1 MSCQGR
7 EGTRWLIVSKRQTGV
22 GWGGCEGRVRRRGP
36 GMTAQIIDG
45 KRLSHIMEQGLASEV
60 ALMKSRGERPPGL
73 GVILVGEN
81 PASHAYVRNKERFA
95 HRIGFATFD
104 VRLNDGASHD
114 DVARAIDQFNESPA
128 VDGILLQL
136 PLPWGLP
143 TDLLL
148 ERIDPRKDADGLH
161 PMNQGLLQKGTEYA
175 SPCTPSGVMKLLDW
189 TLAGYPDSLEGLP
202 RASLAGKT
210 AVVVGRSILVGK
222 PVATMLLE
230 RNATVTM
237 AHSKTPNLSAVCRT
251 ADILVVA
258 VGVPFLVKGEFIKE
272 GAIVLD
278 VGINRLETGDL
289 VGDVAFDQASLRAS
303 AITPV
308 PGGVGPMT
316 VAMLMANTLLL
327 RKRFGGG

>member
-1 MSCQGR
+1 
-7 EGTRWLIVSKRQTGV
+7 
-22 GWGGCEGRVRRRGP
+22 
-36 GMTAQIIDG
+36 MTAQIIDG
-45 KRLSHIMEQGLASEV
+45 KRLSHLMEQGLAAEV
-60 ALMKSRGERPPGL
+60 ALIRSRGARPPGL
-73 GVILVGEN
+73 GVILVGDN

-95 HRIGFATFD
+95 QRIGFETFD
-104 VRLNDGASHD
+104 IRLPADATEESVG
-114 DVARAIDQFNESPA
+114 RAIEQMNQNRA
-128 VDGILLQL
+128 IDGILLQR
-136 PLPWGLP
+136 PLPWGLSA
-143 TDLLL
+143 DLLL
-148 ERIDPRKDADGLH
+148 NEIDPRKDADGLH
-161 PMNQGLLQKGTEYA
+161 PMNQGLLQKGMEYA

-189 TLAGYPDSLEGLP
+189 TMAGFPDSIEGLP
-202 RASLAGKT
+202 RASLAGKS

-237 AHSKTPNLSAVCRT
+237 AHSKTPNLSAVCRA

-278 VGINRLETGDL
+278 VGINRLESGEL
-289 VGDVAFDQASLRAS
+289 VGDVAIEQAEHHAG

-316 VAMLMANTLLL
+316 VAMLMANTLSL
-327 RKRFGGG
+327 RRRFGG